1 MLNPVSPAQPPQLIS
16 FTRDIRLSEV
26 LAALSRALDLTE
38 GQALGHTV
46 RSCVI
51 GMRLGAELGLDEE
64 TRTALYYGLLL
75 KDAGCSS
82 NAARMSAMFGADD
95 RYVKPRMKLVD
106 WHQRARLA
114 VHTAFTVG
122 RGQSVG
128 KRLSYFL
135 GIARTPNMTRE
146 IMQIRCDRGAEI
158 ALGLG
163 FPEATAN
170 TIRSLDEHWNGEG
183 YPRSLRGNA
192 IPLLARIANLAQ
204 VVDVHL
210 REQGLA
216 AAMRV
221 ARQRSGKW
229 FDPALVKRLVSWERD
244 AAFWKELDDP
254 ELAQRVVGIEPSVD
268 PRRLAEDDLD
278 MVARSFADII
288 DAKSPYT
295 FRHSA
300 NVAEFA
306 SGIGAQLGFD
316 ADAQRKMRRAGLLH
330 DIGKLGVSNR
340 ILDKPGMLTLE
351 ERAEVERH
359 PLYTWEILLRV
370 PAFADFAWTA
380 ALHHE
385 KLDGSGYPWK
395 LDRRALDLP
404 ARVLAVADIY
414 EALVADR
421 PYRAGMA
428 PAKALGIL
436 RSEAGAKL
444 CPDAVGGLEAMLAKR
459 QSHEA

>member
-1 MLNPVSPAQPPQLIS
+1 MPQNPTLSPPLS
-16 FTRDIRLSEV
+16 VTRDIRLSEV

-38 GQALGHTV
+38 GQALGHSV
-46 RSCVI
+46 RTCMI
-51 GMRLGAELGLDEE
+51 GMRLADEIGLDEA

-95 RYVKPRMKLVD
+95 RFVKPRMKLVD
-106 WHQRARLA
+106 WHDRVRLA
-114 VHTAFTVG
+114 VRTAFTVG
-122 RGQSVG
+122 QGQSIG
-128 KRLSYFL
+128 QRISYFL

-183 YPRSLRGNA
+183 YPKGLRGEA

-204 VVDVHL
+204 VVDVFL
-210 REQGLA
+210 REQGLV

-229 FDPALVKRLVSWERD
+229 FDPLLVKRLTSWERD
-244 AAFWKELDDP
+244 HSWWKQLDDP
-254 ELAQRVVGIEPSVD
+254 ELAQRVIGIEPSLD

-300 NVAEFA
+300 NVADFA
-306 SGIGAQLGFD
+306 AGIGEQLGFD
-316 ADAQRKMRRAGLLH
+316 ADALRRLRRAGLLH

-340 ILDKPGMLTLE
+340 ILDKPGKLTAE
-351 ERAEVERH
+351 ERIEVERH
-359 PLYTWEILLRV
+359 PIFTWEILLRV

-395 LDRRALDLP
+395 IDGRGLDMP
-404 ARVLAVADIY
+404 ARVLAVADMY

-428 PAKALGIL
+428 PTDALGIL
-436 RSEAGAKL
+436 RREAEAKL
-444 CPDAVGGLEAMLAKR
+444 CRDAVGGLEALLAL
-459 QSHEA
+459 

>member
-1 MLNPVSPAQPPQLIS
+1 MLTRPTPVPSLLS
-16 FTRDIRLSEV
+16 VTRDIRLSEV

-38 GQALGHTV
+38 GQALGHSV
-46 RSCVI
+46 RSCMI
-51 GMRLGAELGLDEE
+51 GMRLADEIGLDEG

-95 RYVKPRMKLVD
+95 RQVKPRMKLVD

-114 VHTAFTVG
+114 VHTAFAVG
-122 RGQSVG
+122 TGQSIG

-146 IMQIRCDRGAEI
+146 IVQIRCDRGAEI

-163 FPEATAN
+163 FPEATAD
-170 TIRSLDEHWNGEG
+170 TIRSLDEHWNGQG
-183 YPRSLRGNA
+183 YPRSLRGDA

-210 REQGLA
+210 REYGVA
-216 AAMRV
+216 AAIRV

-244 AAFWKELDDP
+244 AAFWQQLDDP
-254 ELAQRVVGIEPSVD
+254 ELAQRVIGIEPTVD

-278 MVARSFADII
+278 MVARSFAEII

-300 NVAEFA
+300 NVADFA
-306 SGIGAQLGFD
+306 TGIGAQLGFD
-316 ADAQRKMRRAGLLH
+316 EVAQRRMRRAGLLH
-330 DIGKLGVSNR
+330 DIGKLGVSNQ
-340 ILDKPGMLTLE
+340 ILDKPGKLTPE

-359 PLYTWEILLRV
+359 PLHTWEILLRV
-370 PAFADFAWTA
+370 PAFADFAWMA

-395 LDRRALDLP
+395 IDARGLDLP

-428 PAKALGIL
+428 PEQALGIL
-436 RSEAGAKL
+436 HSEAATKL
-444 CPDAVGGLEAMLAKR
+444 CPDAIGGLEALLAL
-459 QSHEA
+459 

>member
-1 MLNPVSPAQPPQLIS
+1 MESSTSPLLV
-16 FTRDIRLSEV
+16 TRDIRLSEV

-38 GQALGHTV
+38 GQALGHSV
-46 RSCVI
+46 RTCLI
-51 GMRLGAELGLDEE
+51 GMRLADEIGLDEA

-82 NAARMSAMFGADD
+82 NAARMSAMFGTDD
-95 RYVKPRMKLVD
+95 RVVKPTMKLVD
-106 WHQRARLA
+106 WHDRVRLA
-114 VHTAFTVG
+114 VRTAFTVG
-122 RGQSVG
+122 QGQSAG

-170 TIRSLDEHWNGEG
+170 TIRSLDEHWNGQG
-183 YPRSLRGNA
+183 YPKGLRGDA

-204 VVDVHL
+204 VVDVHV
-210 REQGLA
+210 REQGLG

-229 FDPALVKRLVSWERD
+229 FDPKLVKRLVSWERD
-244 AAFWKELDDP
+244 LAWWQQLDDP
-254 ELAQRVVGIEPSVD
+254 ELAQRVIGIEPTLD

-278 MVARSFADII
+278 TVARSFADII

-295 FRHSA
+295 FRHSS
-300 NVAEFA
+300 NVADFA
-306 SGIGAQLGFD
+306 VGIGEQLGFD
-316 ADAQRKMRRAGLLH
+316 ADALRRLRRAGLLH

-340 ILDKPGMLTLE
+340 ILDKPGKLTAE
-351 ERAEVERH
+351 ERVEVERH
-359 PLYTWEILLRV
+359 PVFTWEILLRV

-395 LDRRALDLP
+395 IDGRGLDMP
-404 ARVLAVADIY
+404 ARVLAVADMY

-428 PAKALGIL
+428 PADALGIL
-436 RSEAGAKL
+436 RREAESKL
-444 CPDAVGGLEAMLAKR
+444 CRDAVGGLEALL
-459 QSHEA
+459 SL

>member
-1 MLNPVSPAQPPQLIS
+1 MHSISSPFLV
-16 FTRDIRLSEV
+16 TRDIRLSEV

-38 GQALGHTV
+38 GQALGHSV
-46 RSCVI
+46 RTCMI
-51 GMRLGAELGLDEE
+51 GMRLGSEIGLDEE

-82 NAARMSAMFGADD
+82 NAARMSAMFGTDD
-95 RYVKPRMKLVD
+95 RVVKPAMKLVD
-106 WHQRARLA
+106 WHDRVRLA
-114 VHTAFTVG
+114 VRTALTVG
-122 RGQSVG
+122 HGESAG

-170 TIRSLDEHWNGEG
+170 TIRSLDEHWNGQG
-183 YPRSLRGNA
+183 YPNGVRGDA

-204 VVDVHL
+204 VVDVHV
-210 REQGLA
+210 REQGVG

-221 ARQRSGKW
+221 ARQRSGRW
-229 FDPALVKRLVSWERD
+229 FDPALVKRLLAWERD
-244 AAFWKELDDP
+244 VEWWQQLDDP
-254 ELAQRVVGIEPSVD
+254 ELAERVIGIEPSLD

-278 MVARSFADII
+278 VVARSFADII

-295 FRHSA
+295 FRHSS
-300 NVAEFA
+300 NVADFA
-306 SGIGAQLGFD
+306 VGIGEQLGFD
-316 ADAQRKMRRAGLLH
+316 GDTQRRLRRAGLLH

-340 ILDKPGMLTLE
+340 ILDKPGKLTAE
-351 ERAEVERH
+351 ERVEIERH

-395 LDRRALDLP
+395 IDGRGLDMP
-404 ARVLAVADIY
+404 ARVLAVADMY

-421 PYRAGMA
+421 PYRAGMT
-428 PAKALGIL
+428 PADALGIL
-436 RSEAGAKL
+436 RREAGAKL
-444 CPDAVGGLEAMLAKR
+444 CRDAVGGLEALLLL
-459 QSHEA
+459 

>member
-1 MLNPVSPAQPPQLIS
+1 MPIQSEQLVV
-16 FTRDIRLSEV
+16 TRDIRLSEV

-38 GQALGHTV
+38 GQALGHSV
-46 RSCVI
+46 RTCMI
-51 GMRLGAELGLDEE
+51 GMRIADEMGLDDGM
-64 TRTALYYGLLL
+64 RSALYYGLLL

-82 NAARMSAMFGADD
+82 NAARMSAMFGTDD
-95 RYVKPRMKLVD
+95 RVVKPTMKLVD
-106 WHQRARLA
+106 WHDRARLA
-114 VHTAFTVG
+114 VRTAFTVG
-122 RGQSVG
+122 QGQSIG

-170 TIRSLDEHWNGEG
+170 TIRSLDEHWNGQG
-183 YPRSLRGNA
+183 YPHGLRGTA

-204 VVDVHL
+204 VVDVHV
-210 REQGLA
+210 REQGIG

-229 FDPALVKRLVSWERD
+229 FDPALVKRLATWERD
-244 AAFWKELDDP
+244 SAWWQQLEDP
-254 ELAQRVVGIEPSVD
+254 ELAQRVIGIEPSLD
-268 PRRLAEDDLD
+268 PRRLAEEELD
-278 MVARSFADII
+278 TVARSFADII

-295 FRHSA
+295 FRHSS
-300 NVAEFA
+300 NVADFA
-306 SGIGAQLGFD
+306 VGIGEQLGFD
-316 ADAQRKMRRAGLLH
+316 ADALRRLRRGGLLH

-340 ILDKPGMLTLE
+340 ILDKPGKLTPE
-351 ERAEVERH
+351 ERVEVERH
-359 PLYTWEILLRV
+359 PIFTWEILLRV

-395 LDRRALDLP
+395 IDGRGLDMP
-404 ARVLAVADIY
+404 ARVLAVADMY

-421 PYRAGMA
+421 PYRAGMT
-428 PAKALGIL
+428 PVDALGIL
-436 RSEAGAKL
+436 RRQAESKL
-444 CPDAVGGLEAMLAKR
+444 CGDALGGLEALLLL
-459 QSHEA
+459 